1 MRTPATHL
9 HLIEPTVD
17 LEASHRSFVAEMR
30 AAGEELIPWV
40 LAFPSESFAEYVAQ
54 LRDAARGIG
63 IAEGKVPHA
72 TYWLVETRDD
82 GLREIVAVAN
92 VRFELNETLLSHGGH
107 VGYGVRP
114 SARRR
119 GFATTILRLALTELQ
134 ARGIDRVLVTCDPSN
149 TGSAK
154 AIGRNGGVLAKTEFI
169 PELGRVVARYWIDL
183 IPATAHSAP

>member
-1 MRTPATHL
+1 MADAQTGLRL
-9 HLIEPTVD
+9 VEPTV
-17 LEASHRSFVAEMR
+17 EFESSHRSFVAEVR

-40 LAFPSESFAEYVAQ
+40 LAFSSNSFADYVAQ
-54 LRDAARGIG
+54 LRDAARGLG

-82 GLREIVAVAN
+82 GRREIVAVAN
-92 VRFELNETLLSHGGH
+92 VRFELNEQLIRHGGH

-119 GFATTILRLALTELQ
+119 GFATTILRLALAELQ
-134 ARGIDRVLVTCDPSN
+134 ARGIGRALVTCEPSN

-154 AIGRNGGVLAKTEFI
+154 AIARNGGVLAEIEFL
-169 PELGRVVARYWIDL
+169 PELARDVARYWIDL
-183 IPATAHSAP
+183 NPAP

>member
-1 MRTPATHL
+1 MADAQTELQLA
-9 HLIEPTVD
+9 EPSVE
-17 LEASHRSFVAEMR
+17 LEASHRSFVAEVR

-40 LAFPSESFAEYVAQ
+40 LAFPSESFADYVAQ

-63 IAEGKVPHA
+63 ISEGKVSHA

-82 GLREIVAVAN
+82 GPREIVAVAN
-92 VRFELNETLLSHGGH
+92 VRFELNDQLLRHGGH

-119 GFATTILRLALTELQ
+119 GFATTILQLALAELR
-134 ARGIDRVLVTCDPSN
+134 ARGIDRALVTCDPSN

-154 AIGRNGGVLAKTEFI
+154 AIAHNGGVLAEIEFL
-169 PELGRVVARYWIDL
+169 PELEHDVARYWIDL
-183 IPATAHSAP
+183 IPAHARSAP